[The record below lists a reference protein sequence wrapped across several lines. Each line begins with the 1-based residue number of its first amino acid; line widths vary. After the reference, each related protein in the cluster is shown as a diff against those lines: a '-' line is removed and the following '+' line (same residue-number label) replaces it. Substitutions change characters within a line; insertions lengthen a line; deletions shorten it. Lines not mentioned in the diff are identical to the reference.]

1 MKTALLI
8 STYNWPEALK
18 LCLDSLVSQTVY
30 PDEVL
35 IADDGSRNDT
45 RELINE
51 FQTRFP
57 VPVKHI
63 WHEDNGFQLSRIRN
77 KAIAA
82 CESDYIVQIDGDI
95 IMEQH
100 FIEDHIRFAKKNSVV
115 VGSRSSLSQA
125 YTQTLLPK
133 GKLPGKSELDR
144 NSDNYLNSR
153 RIPFLTPL
161 LSYYRTSGKN
171 KYYAK
176 GCNMAFWLEDML
188 AVNGYDESFVGWG
201 REDSDLVVRLLSK
214 GCFLRRLKMSGV
226 QYHIYHKVN
235 DRYNEDT
242 NDLLMK
248 KRIEE
253 GSWFADNGILK
264 SGDVL
269 SDLLVMVSASSL

>member
-8 STYNWPEALK
+8 ATYNWPEALK
-18 LCLDSLVSQTVY
+18 MCLLSLEGQTVF

-35 IADDGSRNDT
+35 IADDGSRSDT
-45 RELINE
+45 GELINA
-51 FQTRFP
+51 FKSRFS

-63 WHEDNGFQLSRIRN
+63 WHEDKGFQLSKIRN
-77 KAIAA
+77 RAIAE

-95 IMEQH
+95 IMERH
-100 FIEDHIRFAKKNSVV
+100 FIEDHIRFAKRNSVV
-115 VGSRSSLSQA
+115 VGSRSSLSES
-125 YTQTLLPK
+125 YTKVMLT
-133 GKLPGKSELDR
+133 GGDLPGKNELDR
-144 NSDNYLNSR
+144 NSNNFLNSR

-188 AVNGYDESFVGWG
+188 AVNGYDESFIGWG
-201 REDSDLVVRLLSK
+201 REDSDLIVRLLSR
-214 GCFLRRLKMSGV
+214 GCYLRRLKMSGV
-226 QYHIYHKVN
+226 QYHIYHKEN
-235 DRYNEDT
+235 DRYNEGA

-253 GSWFADNGILK
+253 GSYFADNGILK
-264 SGDVL
+264 SKDIL
-269 SDLLVMVSASSL
+269 ADLVVMMGATNV